1 LARAIVDRRIFA
13 ARYERPNDV
22 RIVVFDREME
32 RSIAQL
38 VADVDERLTMEE
50 RLDRLGRTR

>member
-13 ARYERPNDV
+13 ARYQRTNDV